1 MVVVIILV
9 VVILLLV
16 ISCVKVV
23 PQAHAMVIERLG
35 AYLTTWPV
43 DSTSRCRLLIVWHA
57 MST

>member
-23 PQAHAMVIERLG
+23 PQAHAMVIEAFGRLSYDLAGRTPLQG
-35 AYLTTWPV
+35 AVY
-43 DSTSRCRLLIVWHA
+43 
-57 MST
+57 

>member
-43 DSTSRCRLLIVWHA
+43 GLHFMVLKIRSWRSKI
-57 MST
+57 

>member
-23 PQAHAMVIERLG
+23 PQAHAMVMSVW
-35 AYLTTWPV
+35 A
-43 DSTSRCRLLIVWHA
+43 LILRPGR
-57 MST
+57 